1 MLNRKSPSSI
11 ALLFATLLTLLLALA
26 ADAATGKGR
35 SHGKRHVAATA
46 SAEAGHGRVARKHR
60 ARGASARATATAKAK
75 PTQRALARATRHG
88 RSHRLRLNHSRR
100 QVASG
105 AHHRRIHR
113 GRVIVGGNFNG
124 AFNGKGALAVRSE
137 AALVIDQNTG
147 QPIYAKND
155 RDVLPIASIT
165 KLMTALVVLDAAQPM
180 DEMVA
185 VTDRDVDRLKLS
197 TSRLRVGARLN
208 REQML
213 RLALMASENRAASAL
228 AHAYPGGQP
237 AFVAAMNRKAHALNM
252 TDSHF
257 ADATGLNSNNVSTAR
272 DLVQLVQEG
281 WRNPYIR
288 AYTTT
293 ASYTVPL
300 NRAQVT
306 FNNTNP
312 LVKQDNWH
320 ISLSKTGFIDEAGR
334 CLVMRATLAQKDVV
348 IVLLNSQGK
357 YTRIGDANRVRQWME
372 AHHNDLPVAPAPLA
386 VSALDS
392 AAQSLT
398 ASRSDAAAR
407 GTASAQDGTR
417 PVVLATGRVT
427 EQGSISA
434 SAAGQRAA
442 R

>member
-1 MLNRKSPSSI
+1 MSSCKFHI
-11 ALLFATLLTLLLALA
+11 TAALLIVSVLTLFA
-26 ADAATGKGR
+26 ANDANAARKKTHVRHHAAT
-35 SHGKRHVAATA
+35 TA
-46 SAEAGHGRVARKHR
+46 SATVQTVSSRHHHRRVSRARLHQVRVA
-60 ARGASARATATAKAK
+60 
-75 PTQRALARATRHG
+75 
-88 RSHRLRLNHSRR
+88 
-100 QVASG
+100 G
-105 AHHRRIHR
+105 AHHRHRWTHR
-113 GRVIVGGNFNG
+113 GRVIAVRDGS
-124 AFNGKGALAVRSE
+124 LAVHSA

-147 QPIYAKND
+147 LPIYAKNE

-180 DEMVA
+180 DETVY
-185 VTDRDVDRLKLS
+185 VTQRDVDHLKLS
-197 TSRLRVGARLN
+197 TSRLRVGARLT
-208 REQML
+208 RENML

-228 AHAYPGGQP
+228 AHAYPGGMP
-237 AFVAAMNRKAHALNM
+237 AFVDAMNRKAHALSM
-252 TDSHF
+252 TDSRF
-257 ADATGLNSNNVSTAR
+257 EDATGLNSDNVSTAR
-272 DLVQLVQEG
+272 DLVLLVQEA

-300 NRAQVT
+300 NRTQVT

-372 AHHNDLPVAPAPLA
+372 AHRNELPRALPPAQTPIQAFNASQAQQPVGLAQPTVSMPLI
-386 VSALDS
+386 L
-392 AAQSLT
+392 
-398 ASRSDAAAR
+398 AS
-407 GTASAQDGTR
+407 
-417 PVVLATGRVT
+417 GRVT
-427 EQGSISA
+427 GGHATTSIDGSNN
-434 SAAGQRAA
+434 R

>member
-1 MLNRKSPSSI
+1 MLNRRSMLSRNSMPVI
-11 ALLFATLLTLLLALA
+11 ALFITTVLTLLVAPA
-26 ADAATGKGR
+26 ADASTHTGK
-35 SHGKRHVAATA
+35 SHAHRHAASAHRHAAVASGSARTAHQRRARQVAAA
-46 SAEAGHGRVARKHR
+46 QSVDAAPHR
-60 ARGASARATATAKAK
+60 T
-75 PTQRALARATRHG
+75 G
-88 RSHRLRLNHSRR
+88 RSHRLRLHSADRLI
-100 QVASG
+100 VTAG
-105 AHHRRIHR
+105 HRHRLMHR
-113 GRVIVGGNFNG
+113 GRVIATGNG
-124 AFNGKGALAVRSE
+124 TLAVQSA

-147 QPIYAKND
+147 LPIYAKND
-155 RDVLPIASIT
+155 RDVVPIASIT

-180 DEMVA
+180 DESVA
-185 VTDRDVDRLKLS
+185 VTNADVDRLKLS
-197 TSRLRVGARLN
+197 TSRLRVGAHLT

-228 AHAYPGGQP
+228 AHAYPGGAP
-237 AFVAAMNRKAHALNM
+237 AFIAAMNRKAHALNM

-372 AHHNDLPVAPAPLA
+372 AHRNDLPTAPAVAEPASNPLLA
-386 VSALDS
+386 PAASLAPIPLHLTREFAPSASVQIARPTESPALVLAS
-392 AAQSLT
+392 GRVAAGD
-398 ASRSDAAAR
+398 AASDAAVSHR
-407 GTASAQDGTR
+407 
-417 PVVLATGRVT
+417 
-427 EQGSISA
+427 
-434 SAAGQRAA
+434 
-442 R
+442 